1 MIHITCE
8 FRSMKKLFLASFLC
22 IFFTAFFTYSIFSDK
37 IIAYFKIGFVPIQD
51 KIMLKWK
58 SNDETLV
65 DKYII
70 ERSLDNITFKAIGSE
85 KPKINNTEYQFIDS
99 NIFKT
104 TARTFY
110 YRLKVQK
117 KDGTFF
123 YTDVVHLSPRI
134 SSAKQTW
141 GSIKAIFH

>member
-1 MIHITCE
+1 MTHPTCE
-8 FRSMKKLFLASFLC
+8 YRSMRKLFIISLLSIFC
-22 IFFTAFFTYSIFSDK
+22 IAFFTYTTFSDQ

-58 SNDETLV
+58 SNNETLV
-65 DKYII
+65 EKYII
-70 ERSLDNITFKAIGSE
+70 ERSMDNITFKAIGSE
-85 KPKINNTEYQFIDS
+85 KPKSNNTEYQFIDS

-123 YTDVVHLSPRI
+123 YTNVVHLSPRI

-141 GSIKAIFH
+141 GSIKAIFY

>member
-1 MIHITCE
+1 
-8 FRSMKKLFLASFLC
+8 MKKLSIILILS
-22 IFFTAFFTYSIFSDK
+22 IFCTAFFTYTTFSDQ

-58 SNDETLV
+58 SNNETPV
-65 DKYII
+65 EKYII
-70 ERSLDNITFKAIGSE
+70 ERSLDNITFKTIGSE
-85 KPKINNTEYQFIDS
+85 APKNNNTDYQFIDS

-104 TARTFY
+104 ASRTFY

-123 YTDVVHLSPRI
+123 YTNIVHLSPRI